1 MMKEYDVVIIGAGPA
16 GCACALALRNS
27 GLKVAILD
35 KQDFPRDKVCGDA
48 IPGRAVKTL
57 KQISPEFA
65 EAFKNFPKKYLTK
78 KTSVSYK
85 GRVMNFYWKN
95 EAYTCARMDFDNFL
109 FSMVKQN
116 TGFDV
121 YTNTHIDDV
130 TANENSI
137 TITAK
142 NKTIAFNAK
151 MLIGADGAH
160 SIPAKQLA
168 NRLMDRNHHVGSVR
182 AYYSNISNTDNNT
195 TEIYFDKKFMLSYL
209 WVFPLPGNTANVG
222 FGMLSSEIVKKKINL
237 KKTFYQFIEETP
249 GLTERFKNA
258 RQTGD
263 LEGFGLPLGS
273 RTVTVS
279 GNNFLLA
286 GDAASLIDPVSG
298 DGIGNAMLSGKL
310 AAEQVIKSFK
320 ANNFS
325 AAFMQQ
331 YDKSLA
337 GMLGKELK
345 WRFKVQRIFSKIPFL
360 LDLVFWVGQNKTVQK
375 IMNKVL

>member
-1 MMKEYDVVIIGAGPA
+1 MVIVGAGPA

-35 KQDFPRDKVCGDA
+35 KQNFPRDKVCGDA

-121 YTNTHIDDV
+121 YTNTHIDEV
-130 TANENSI
+130 EANKNSI
-137 TITAK
+137 TITEK
-142 NKTIAFNAK
+142 NKTITFNAK

-168 NRLMDRNHHVGSVR
+168 NRSMDRDHHVGSVR
-182 AYYSNISNTDNNT
+182 AYYSNISDTDSNT

-222 FGMLSSEIVKKKINL
+222 FGMLSSEIVKRKINL

-320 ANNFS
+320 ANDFS

-345 WRFKVQRIFSKIPFL
+345 WRFKVQRIFSQIPFL
-360 LDLVFWVGQNKTVQK
+360 LDLIFWVGQNKTVQR